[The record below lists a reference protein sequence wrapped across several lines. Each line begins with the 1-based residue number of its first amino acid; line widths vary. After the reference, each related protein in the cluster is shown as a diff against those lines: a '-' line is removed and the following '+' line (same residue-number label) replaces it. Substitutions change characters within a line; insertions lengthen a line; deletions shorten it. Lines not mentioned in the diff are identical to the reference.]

1 MNLFLFVKQL
11 TVFSIALF
19 LIHGISALFLPDKY
33 TSKAFWG
40 FVPFFYTVV
49 LATKALLQ
57 KISSKQKKNFSFLF
71 VRIKVLRFA
80 LYFSVL
86 LIYAFSFPDDAVV
99 FVITFLLFYFIYT
112 IFEVLFLYRDMK

>member
-1 MNLFLFVKQL
+1 MFVKQL

-19 LIHGISALFLPDKY
+19 LIYGISALFLPDKY

-57 KISSKQKKNFSFLF
+57 KISSKQKKNFSLLF